1 MPVANSETRR
11 AWLDKYV
18 AAHGIDAFSE
28 KLLAPRPFVEAL
40 LDGKRIFT
48 DNLVSEIEER
58 LGLTK
63 GTIDSH
69 EP

>member
-11 AWLDKYV
+11 AWLEHYIAV
-18 AAHGIDAFSE
+18 HGIDAFSE
-28 KLLAPRPFVEAL
+28 GILAPKPFIEAL
-40 LDGKRIFT
+40 LNGKRTFT

>member
-11 AWLDKYV
+11 AWLEHYIAV
-18 AAHGIDAFSE
+18 HGIDAFSE
-28 KLLAPRPFVEAL
+28 KRLAPRPFVEAL